1 MKDDKI
7 DNNNTK
13 SAENNTN
20 NFNETNNTSNSANLS
35 SKDNTQKIKIEVK
48 IKPEEITLKG
58 KTIEEILSDI
68 EKNPGM
74 EFYDSYRIKT
84 SENIISLEDDD
95 NNFEVH
101 YLFKTGLIINYKNV
115 LVSNK
120 IVNLVDKSVKSSIQ
134 IEKTMEIYKIKSLIY
149 ETIKHRYFPTFK
161 NILYELVENNNF
173 TIDFLCVMDEFKYIF
188 DQKCI
193 KNIPDKIVLNSLSKY
208 SDKYFP
214 YSDNE
219 IDYINTKERK
229 NFLDKLIDF
238 IFIND
243 VNFFKITGPSND
255 GKTLTLLLFS
265 RTRNNIIYF
274 NLKYIMGL
282 FYSNDTSYLNVMIY
296 ELGRA
301 HFSANNQIN
310 EIENIFKEDSFRHP
324 WKILLK
330 LTEALINE
338 SKIIILDQLKEKT
351 IDFTIFK
358 KIEEKV
364 KGKALKFII
373 CSSINDTFI
382 KYKVLNTIKD
392 FHGNPEY
399 LNKDCQDYYFY
410 FCNLLNK
417 VQLKLYY
424 EKKNESKKCIDSFG
438 YNPKF
443 IYMFNKSDD
452 ELNTFKNIKSHIIKK
467 LKESYKEKDVSYNE
481 ILFLI
486 SFNLGKELDY
496 VNDFNIL
503 PFISLKYFNLE
514 FHKEYFKINCCFK
527 YIKELIDEI
536 TLDKDIEE
544 YFKKDKYNN
553 SNFYK
558 LLKPY
563 YFEESCINS
572 MKRSKILPSKEFH
585 HQIFV
590 QTIAELDECSNNI
603 LSKVNQKS
611 EKELSLKDYY
621 SINVKTIEKII
632 KDKNLVKKKEEED
645 INYHLYQALETKKEN
660 FNTLL
665 KKKRY
670 KHNNEEG
677 IEEDID
683 IDKKKIKIY
692 EYNESFNNGSIIINQ
707 INKIGKTLDFAF
719 LYGEKDSKIFIG
731 FQMKCYEKDIKISD
745 DKKKKLN
752 KEKIKDSLRLLL
764 AQSLIKYNINIIEWH
779 YFIISFYNP
788 DNGNYNQ
795 DIVNIC
801 KEEGLEYLFHD
812 PKSQCFYNK
821 DFSKIEGEIQLTFNS
836 NLDYNKSNIPE
847 LIFENFHIINSNYY
861 EYCSISS
868 LKKKLNEKATEF
880 INIVNENY
888 SLIQINRKI
897 KDKLNGEKYLSLIS
911 IYNYSKE
918 FPFPIPNE
926 SYLLLF
932 VNKNCDDFVYYYK
945 KNHIFHG
952 GFVFAEQ
959 NDKIDPFFLSAYVNT
974 EKSNFLV
981 YKLQ

>member
-1 MKDDKI
+1 MKDNKI
-7 DNNNTK
+7 DNINTESDVNK
-13 SAENNTN
+13 LKES
-20 NFNETNNTSNSANLS
+20 NNTSITDSLLPKANT
-35 SKDNTQKIKIEVK
+35 KNIQIE
-48 IKPEEITLKG
+48 IELKPEEITLK
-58 KTIEEILSDI
+58 EEKVEDIFSKI
-68 EKNPGM
+68 EKAPKM
-74 EFYDSYRIKT
+74 EVYNNYKIRRSN
-84 SENIISLEDDD
+84 NIISLENDN

-101 YLFKTGLIINYKNV
+101 YLFKKELIINYKNV
-115 LVSNK
+115 CVSNE
-120 IVNLVDKSVKSSIQ
+120 IVNLVDKSVKSSVQ
-134 IEKTMEIYKIKSLIY
+134 IEKAMETYKIKSLIY
-149 ETIKHRYFPTFK
+149 ETEKHSNFPTYK
-161 NILYELVENNNF
+161 YILYNLVENNNS
-173 TIDFLCVMDEFKYIF
+173 TIDFLCLMDTFKYNYDENRI
-188 DQKCI
+188 Q
-193 KNIPDKIVLNSLSKY
+193 NIPDTIKLNSLSTY
-208 SDKYFP
+208 SDKYFQ

-219 IDYINTKERK
+219 IDYIETEERK
-229 NFLDKLIDF
+229 NFFNKLIHFLFTKDM
-238 IFIND
+238 
-243 VNFFKITGPSND
+243 NFFKITGPSND
-255 GKTLTLLLFS
+255 GKTLTLLIFS
-265 RTRNNIIYF
+265 RTRNNIVYF
-274 NLKYIMGL
+274 NLKYIMSL
-282 FYSNDTSYLNVMIY
+282 FYANDTSYLNVMIY

-443 IYMFNKSDD
+443 IYMFNKSDN

-611 EKELSLKDYY
+611 EKELSLKEYY

-632 KDKNLVKKKEEED
+632 NC
-645 INYHLYQALETKKEN
+645 
-660 FNTLL
+660 
-665 KKKRY
+665 R
-670 KHNNEEG
+670 
-677 IEEDID
+677 
-683 IDKKKIKIY
+683 
-692 EYNESFNNGSIIINQ
+692 II
-707 INKIGKTLDFAF
+707 A
-719 LYGEKDSKIFIG
+719 
-731 FQMKCYEKDIKISD
+731 
-745 DKKKKLN
+745 
-752 KEKIKDSLRLLL
+752 
-764 AQSLIKYNINIIEWH
+764 
-779 YFIISFYNP
+779 
-788 DNGNYNQ
+788 
-795 DIVNIC
+795 
-801 KEEGLEYLFHD
+801 
-812 PKSQCFYNK
+812 
-821 DFSKIEGEIQLTFNS
+821 
-836 NLDYNKSNIPE
+836 
-847 LIFENFHIINSNYY
+847 
-861 EYCSISS
+861 
-868 LKKKLNEKATEF
+868 
-880 INIVNENY
+880 
-888 SLIQINRKI
+888 
-897 KDKLNGEKYLSLIS
+897 
-911 IYNYSKE
+911 
-918 FPFPIPNE
+918 
-926 SYLLLF
+926 
-932 VNKNCDDFVYYYK
+932 
-945 KNHIFHG
+945 
-952 GFVFAEQ
+952 
-959 NDKIDPFFLSAYVNT
+959 
-974 EKSNFLV
+974 
-981 YKLQ
+981 